1 MRDSIVFRSAGVG
14 IRFRIDNGRVKIVAL
29 QPSISISYREGF
41 PIPCISNWARERGVM
56 SHSDIP
62 LRDLDESFVSKEWR
76 KSSDKSLL
84 IYVEGDRD
92 CDTIRKWVE
101 IFEGDIHCFTDRIRD
116 LPLKVIQHPINS
128 LNYKYYLSRMKHEL
142 MIYERIDLCKLLM
155 MQFSFQQGY
164 EFCAIFDCFK
174 NHAIK
179 IPTLYWDVAKL
190 AGIIY
195 GARLENWAYIAHKS
209 ASDAVDNMISNI
221 EKETFDKYESIDQ
234 YIYEKGPFIM
244 SHYYFSK
251 NNSIDEFKRF
261 IEEKKLDKYRMDE

>member
-14 IRFRIDNGRVKIVAL
+14 VRFRINNGLVKINTL
-29 QPSISISYREGF
+29 KPSISISYRKGI
-41 PIPCISNWARERGVM
+41 PIPCISNWARERGVQ
-56 SHSDIP
+56 SHIDVP
-62 LRDLDESFVSKEWR
+62 LIDLPESFVPKEWN
-76 KSSDKSLL
+76 KNSDKSLL
-84 IYVEGDRD
+84 IYLEGDRD
-92 CDTIRKWVE
+92 CDQIRKWVE
-101 IFEGDIHCFTDRIRD
+101 IFEGDIHCFTDRLRV

-128 LNYKYYLSRMKHEL
+128 LNYKYYLSRKKDEL
-142 MIYERIDLCKLLM
+142 MMYDRIDTCKLLM

-209 ASDAVDNMISNI
+209 ASDAVDNMMNHM
-221 EKETFDKYESIDQ
+221 EKETFHDESI
-234 YIYEKGPFIM
+234 YEFIYENGPFIM
-244 SHYYFSK
+244 SNYYFSN
-251 NNSIDEFKRF
+251 NNSIDAFERF
-261 IEEKKLDKYRMDE
+261 IDEKKINKLNDEK